1 MEIDIDRKEQG
12 TILKFS
18 YRGRKHKVLVA
29 DAKDRYYG
37 MIPLEEWK
45 PNANDLGSFYKR
57 YDEIL
62 SEDYLPDVT
71 PGSIIKSDLP
81 GFVIPDVIT
90 TAVIMA
96 CIDEINEL
104 DPTAKEYNENC
115 MNSGDGM
122 EIIVSFTSTSSQ
134 KKNYFFAFYNGV
146 RYCFCDRSNIG
157 LIMPVKFL

>member
-1 MEIDIDRKEQG
+1 MEIDIDRKELG

-18 YRGRKHKVLVA
+18 YRKRDYKVLVA

-37 MIPLEEWK
+37 MVPLEKWR

-57 YDEIL
+57 YDEVL
-62 SEDYLPDVT
+62 SGDYLPDVM
-71 PGSIIKSDLP
+71 PGSTVESDLA

-115 MNSGDGM
+115 MDGGNGM
-122 EIIVSFTSTSSQ
+122 ELIIALTSTPSQ
-134 KKNYFFAFYNGV
+134 QKNYFFAFYNGV
-146 RYCFCDRSNIG
+146 RYCFCHRSSTE
-157 LIMPVKFL
+157 LIIPVKFL